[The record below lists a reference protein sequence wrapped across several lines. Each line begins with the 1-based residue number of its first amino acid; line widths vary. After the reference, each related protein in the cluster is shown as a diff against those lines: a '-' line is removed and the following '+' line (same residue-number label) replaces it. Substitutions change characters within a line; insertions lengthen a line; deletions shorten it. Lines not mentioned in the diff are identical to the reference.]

1 MTSYIKADELET
13 VLELHLNVLVFQQGD
28 YYVAF
33 CPSLNLSSYGDSIN
47 DAKTGFDEVMT
58 SYLEECRDNGSLH
71 EDLLKNGWT
80 FNIQNH
86 KKAEPPAMV
95 ELNIPAGLL
104 LTQYNENWT
113 VLTC

>member
-1 MTSYIKADELET
+1 MKNYIKTDGLDNIIELQ
-13 VLELHLNVLVFQQGD
+13 LNVLVFQQGD

-33 CPSLNLSSYGDSIN
+33 CPSLNLSSYGDSVD
-47 DAKTGFDEVMT
+47 DAKVGFDEVMT
-58 SYLEECRDNGSLH
+58 SYLEDCKENNSLH

-104 LTQYNENWT
+104 RTQYNENWS
-113 VLTC
+113 VPVC